1 MKELAATDTPLIGF
15 AGAPFT
21 VASYLVEGAPTRDF
35 AVIKSLMHAD
45 PVLFDRLLDRL
56 VTITISF
63 LRAQVAHGARAVQ
76 LFDSWAGSL
85 TRDEYQRF
93 ALPATTRVLE
103 GVADL
108 DVPTILFGVGTGEL
122 LDLMSRAGS
131 SVVGIDWHVDLDEGR
146 RRVGNRPVQG
156 NLDPARCLGGVRLGV
171 EAAREVLAARGRR
184 RRAHLQPR
192 PRRAAV
198 HRPRR
203 PRGGRAGRARRGT
216 GGRAVKTGVLVMA
229 YGTPTTPDDV
239 EAYYTR
245 IRHGRAPTP
254 ELLADLVRRYNA
266 IGGTSPLAQRTADQV
281 AGIARGARGDESRA
295 TSTCVSGRS
304 TSRRLLEET
313 AESFARDGFTKVVG
327 LVLAPHSSSMS
338 TEQYMARARAALG
351 DAIDFVAI
359 GAWYDAP
366 GFLELI
372 AQRVNEALELVPA
385 SRRATT
391 EVLFS
396 AHSLPEKILA
406 SGDDYPDQLL
416 DSAAKAAAL
425 ADVTSWDVAWQSAG
439 RTPEPWIGP
448 DILQVLRDK
457 RALGVT
463 DVVSCPIGFVADH
476 LEVLF
481 DIDVE
486 ARGVAHE
493 IGLNLVRTRVAQR
506 RPRIRRDP
514 RARRHEARHRW
525 VERRSSSSEVASA
538 G

>member
-1 MKELAATDTPLIGF
+1 MT
-15 AGAPFT
+15 
-21 VASYLVEGAPTRDF
+21 
-35 AVIKSLMHAD
+35 
-45 PVLFDRLLDRL
+45 
-56 VTITISF
+56 
-63 LRAQVAHGARAVQ
+63 
-76 LFDSWAGSL
+76 
-85 TRDEYQRF
+85 
-93 ALPATTRVLE
+93 
-103 GVADL
+103 
-108 DVPTILFGVGTGEL
+108 
-122 LDLMSRAGS
+122 
-131 SVVGIDWHVDLDEGR
+131 
-146 RRVGNRPVQG
+146 
-156 NLDPARCLGGVRLGV
+156 
-171 EAAREVLAARGRR
+171 
-184 RRAHLQPR
+184 
-192 PRRAAV
+192 
-198 HRPRR
+198 
-203 PRGGRAGRARRGT
+203 
-216 GGRAVKTGVLVMA
+216 TGVLVMA

-239 EAYYTR
+239 EGYYTR
-245 IRHGRAPTP
+245 IRHGRVPTP

-281 AGIARGARGDESRA
+281 AGIARALEVTSPGDFDVRFGSKYEPPM
-295 TSTCVSGRS
+295 
-304 TSRRLLEET
+304 LEET

-338 TEQYMARARAALG
+338 TVQYMARARAALG
-351 DAIDFVAI
+351 AAIDFVAI
-359 GAWYDAP
+359 GEWYDAP

-481 DIDVE
+481 DVDVE

-493 IGLNLVRTRVAQR
+493 IGLNLVRTRSLND
-506 RPRIRRDP
+506 DP
-514 RARRHEARHRW
+514 AFVEILAR
-525 VERRSSSSEVASA
+525 VVRSAA
-538 G
+538 